1 MRWRFSY
8 VILCGVKTYFCPVWL
23 DSIRTPLTPPLC
35 CRELFSLEN
44 KHGFFRGRKKLTN
57 ILDLSF
63 HEVLENFHI

>member
-1 MRWRFSY
+1 MLFCAVLRRISARFGLA
-8 VILCGVKTYFCPVWL
+8 VFV
-23 DSIRTPLTPPLC
+23 PP
-35 CRELFSLEN
+35 LEN

>member
-1 MRWRFSY
+1 MLFCAVLRHISARF
-8 VILCGVKTYFCPVWL
+8 G
-23 DSIRTPLTPPLC
+23 LTVFVPPLRPPC
-35 CRELFSLEN
+35 VAVSYFSLEN